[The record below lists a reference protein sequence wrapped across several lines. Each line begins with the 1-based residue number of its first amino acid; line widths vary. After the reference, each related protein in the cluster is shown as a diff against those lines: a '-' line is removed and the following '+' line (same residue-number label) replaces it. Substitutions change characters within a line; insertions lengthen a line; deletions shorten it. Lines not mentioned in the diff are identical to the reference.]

1 MTIRLA
7 SAFPRSRASC
17 CERRPCATASVARRP
32 SPAQAAAGAP
42 EATDGTAMAAKD
54 YRRGSA
60 SKTYVDRHAPVEAIV
75 VLVVLLGWALIEG
88 ALFGEAIGTA
98 AGWLG

>member
-1 MTIRLA
+1 
-7 SAFPRSRASC
+7 
-17 CERRPCATASVARRP
+17 
-32 SPAQAAAGAP
+32 
-42 EATDGTAMAAKD
+42 MAAKD